1 MLCFALLCFARSAPQ
16 APVGVPAFVEV
27 RPETPALA
35 HVGRY
40 LSVASV
46 RAVIVFAWSVPY
58 HPVVGLMGCPN
69 WTCNASSRIP
79 MHIATR
85 DLACVKCRCHIMGST
100 SCRRRTACNQ
110 PFWCVRHGARCK
122 GLSSGGPQPCRG
134 ERGGTART
142 VLQPRWREAKKLKLA
157 PARREARTPHLPVPD
172 AWVR

>member
-1 MLCFALLCFARSAPQ
+1 MPILASTLILASRHPRPPAHDALLRFALLRAIRPAGPRRGAR
-16 APVGVPAFVEV
+16 F
-27 RPETPALA
+27 R
-35 HVGRY
+35 
-40 LSVASV
+40 
-46 RAVIVFAWSVPY
+46 SVPY
-58 HPVVGLMGCPN
+58 HPVVGLMGYPN

-79 MHIATR
+79 MHIATQ
-85 DLACVKCRCHIMGST
+85 DLVCVKCRCHIMGST

-134 ERGGTART
+134 EKGGTART